1 MIDPTLEERLEAALH
16 GRASRVDSETP
27 DLLAGARRRASAR
40 RRTTMLVAGGSVAA
54 VVLAGVL
61 VPGMLSG
68 RTTGEPPVAT
78 QAPAPT
84 IPPGDDVRTGPDGW
98 QQVVY
103 DGITFAVPAHWGRG
117 AVDQWCIGS
126 GEPVVQL
133 PLTVQTEV
141 ACQPLRGL
149 GVVLTPPGQTPPV
162 PVPRD
167 YLDGTWLAQQPYAGW
182 TVTVSADSA
191 RVRDLVSASIRVLQ
205 PSDRVNGCPAQLDV
219 PDLGEAGIVRDGAVA
234 ACLYGTGTSGPN
246 LRGALALDDDAAA
259 AALSALSRAP
269 DGAGPDADPDM
280 CADWPE
286 EAALALVG
294 STGPAAW
301 VHFSGCDG
309 HGVDLGSGDTRR
321 LTEDV
326 MQLVLDVGWSG
337 GTIGEV
343 PLPGRSGEDPDGAV
357 SSEG

>member
-1 MIDPTLEERLEAALH
+1 MTDPTTEERLETALRS
-16 GRASRVDSETP
+16 RASRVDTETP

-40 RRTTMLVAGGSVAA
+40 RRTTVLAAAGSVAA
-54 VVLAGVL
+54 VVLAGIL
-61 VPGMLSG
+61 VPGMLPG
-68 RTTGEPPVAT
+68 RTAGEPPVAT

-98 QQVVY
+98 QQVVF
-103 DGITFAVPAHWGRG
+103 DDITFAVPADWGRG

-126 GEPVVQL
+126 GGPVVQL
-133 PLTVQTEV
+133 PQTVQTEV

-149 GVVLTPPGQTPPV
+149 GVVLTPPGQTAPV

-167 YLDGTWLAQQPYAGW
+167 YPDGTWLAQESRAGW
-182 TVTVSADSA
+182 TVTVSAGSA
-191 RVRDLVSASIRVLQ
+191 RVRDQVPASIRVLS
-205 PSDRVNGCPAQLDV
+205 PSDRVAGCPARLDV
-219 PDLGEAGIVRDGAVA
+219 PALGKAGTVRDGAVA
-234 ACLYGTGTSGPN
+234 ACIYGTRTPGPN
-246 LRGALALDDDAAA
+246 LQGALALDDDAAA
-259 AALSALSRAP
+259 AALAALSHAP
-269 DGAGPDADPDM
+269 DGSGPDADPDV
-280 CADWPE
+280 CDDWPE

-309 HGVDLGSGDTRR
+309 HGVDLGAGDTRR

-337 GTIGEV
+337 AFGAV
-343 PLPGRSGEDPDGAV
+343 PLPGPSGTDPDGAV
-357 SSEG
+357 SSGG